1 MNNHKY
7 PLEETIAQ
15 NVTRAVSG
23 SFGQI
28 FARGV
33 AWLWRLQGDRQ
44 AVASLLGRYS
54 AHLGIVLLVT
64 LLFVLGRVTFAQV
77 SVANTP
83 DSSTAPVVAEPVA
96 TPTLAGAG
104 GPALRYVPVRSQAS
118 VVRQALPHTL
128 LPDRVRLKVITYTVK
143 SGDTI
148 YGIAEQFSL
157 SPYTIV
163 WSNMETLQGAPWH
176 LSPGIT
182 LFNPPVDG
190 AYHTVGEAETVSSIA
205 EDYEVEVAAL
215 YNMWNS
221 LEPGDRLRE
230 GQQLVILDGTGVDFD
245 WEPPPPPPPKPGRAV
260 AAATSYYGNVDVSM
274 TGASGY
280 FMLPTGSYA
289 VSGYT
294 FHDPRNPPHIGLDYT
309 CHLGDLIY
317 AADSGVVI
325 FTGWSGGYGQLVRLD
340 HGNGFTT
347 RYGHF
352 DSIWVTA
359 GQFIAKGSVLGTC
372 GNTGW
377 STGPHLHYEIRFNGV
392 PHNPRLY
399 EP

>member
-7 PLEETIAQ
+7 PLEETMAQ
-15 NVTRAVSG
+15 SVTRAVFC
-23 SFGQI
+23 SFGRV

-54 AHLGIVLLVT
+54 AHLGIVLLVA
-64 LLFVLGRVTFAQV
+64 LLFVLGRATFTQV

-104 GPALRYVPVRSQAS
+104 GPTLRYVPVRSQTS

-148 YGIAEQFSL
+148 YGIAEQFDL

-176 LSPGIT
+176 IAPGIT
-182 LFNPPVDG
+182 LFIPPVDG

-215 YNMWNS
+215 YNMWNP
-221 LEPGDRLRE
+221 LEPGERLRE
-230 GQQLVILDGTGVDFD
+230 GQQLVIPDGTGADFD
-245 WEPPPPPPPKPGRAV
+245 WEPPPPEPSRAV
-260 AAATSYYGNVDVSM
+260 ARTTSYYGNVDVSM

-294 FHDPRNPPHIGLDYT
+294 FHDPRNPGHIGLDYT
-309 CHLGDLIY
+309 CHLGDPIY
-317 AADSGVVI
+317 AADNGVVI

-347 RYGHF
+347 RYAHF
-352 DSIWVTA
+352 SSIWVTA
-359 GQFIAKGSVLGTC
+359 GQFVAKGSVLGAC
-372 GNTGW
+372 GTTGW

-392 PHNPRLY
+392 PQNPRLY